1 MPKELL
7 IKGMEKTS
15 ITKSPLVKAEQI
27 LSPTPESLPRE
38 VIEVLLETLMAPL
51 SLRQVSENDVN
62 EIKC

>member
-7 IKGMEKTS
+7 IKGMEKTL

-51 SLRQVSENDVN
+51 SLRQVSENDAN

>member
-7 IKGMEKTS
+7 IKGMEKTL

-51 SLRQVSENDVN
+51 SLRQVSENDAN
-62 EIKC
+62 EII